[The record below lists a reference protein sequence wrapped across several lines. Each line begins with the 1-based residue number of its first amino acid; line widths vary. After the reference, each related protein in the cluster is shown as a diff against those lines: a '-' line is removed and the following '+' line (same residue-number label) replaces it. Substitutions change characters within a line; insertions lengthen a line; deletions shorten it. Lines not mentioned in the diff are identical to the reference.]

1 MRHPFPATWTFPS
14 AILCCLLCAIHLAAS
29 PAESLRIEP
38 GQTHPKS
45 ITSFGGSIEI
55 RGKIEESVYLIGGR
69 LVVSGEIGQD
79 VICIGSTVEIMEN
92 ALIRKDLIVIGG
104 KLNKSEKSKINGEF
118 FYIRTR
124 DDLKKM
130 AQTLLPFL
138 PGGADISFFKIIK
151 IVFWLILSL
160 VMLAIFPVKI
170 TEACDLLERAPGRVS
185 VIGIASMILFVFLLL
200 AFVLLSLI
208 LIGIP
213 LLLILIVG
221 YFAALVFGRAVV
233 FYFLGRKIADSLN
246 RKNINPP
253 VFLLIGVLVYGIFK
267 FIPFVGVLFLV
278 LLDIFVIG
286 ISVGYFFRRKL
297 FA

>member
-1 MRHPFPATWTFPS
+1 MRHPAPASWTFPV
-14 AILCCLLCAIHLAAS
+14 ALLCGLLCAICLVAS

-38 GQTHPKS
+38 GQIHAKS
-45 ITSFGGSIEI
+45 ITSLGGSIEI
-55 RGKIEESVYLIGGR
+55 LGKIEESVYMIGGR

-104 KLNKSEKSKINGEF
+104 KLNKSVKSKINGEF

-130 AQTLLPFL
+130 AQTLLPFF
-138 PGGADISFFKIIK
+138 PGGADVSFFKIIK

-160 VMLAIFPVKI
+160 VMLAVFPAGI
-170 TEACDLLERAPGRVS
+170 IEACNLLENAPGRVS
-185 VIGIASMILFVFLLL
+185 VIGIVSLLLFIVLLL
-200 AFVLLSLI
+200 AFVVLSLI

-213 LLLILIVG
+213 LMLILIVG
-221 YFAALVFGRAVV
+221 YFAVLVFGRAVV
-233 FYFLGRKIADSLN
+233 FYFLGRKIAAVLN
-246 RKNINPP
+246 RKSLNPAF
-253 VFLLIGVLVYGIFK
+253 FLLIGVLVYGAFK

-278 LLDIFVIG
+278 LMDIFVIG
-286 ISVGYFFRRKL
+286 IGVGYFFRRKL